1 MTDFWHPLLCF
12 SVEAMHYFPEHTHT
26 PFSQTTSL
34 LLGASAS
41 YPLGPASLQHLP
53 GALYGAAQT
62 PHRPRPPLDR
72 YLLCLVLVVLLLCI
86 SKCLM
91 TPLPPTSFTLLFF
104 YAGGGCV
111 AEGVY

>member
-1 MTDFWHPLLCF
+1 MTDFWYPPLAFLLNLCTIF
-12 SVEAMHYFPEHTHT
+12 V
-26 PFSQTTSL
+26 
-34 LLGASAS
+34 AS

-62 PHRPRPPLDR
+62 PHRPRPPLGR
-72 YLLCLVLVVLLLCI
+72 SLLCLVLVVLLLCI

-104 YAGGGCV
+104 MLVV
-111 AEGVY
+111 AV